1 MDVMA
6 DTNPTTSDELDES
19 TETGVT
25 LMPGLSDDDDEST
38 ETGVTLMPGLSDDD
52 DESEGDALAT
62 IAEASVA
69 VDESAGLSVSLPAP
83 VAVIWIVNELSF
95 DAMLPKLPGVSEDDG
110 DDL

>member
-1 MDVMA
+1 MA
-6 DTNPTTSDELDES
+6 DTNPTTSDEL
-19 TETGVT
+19 
-25 LMPGLSDDDDEST
+25 DEST